1 MKPILFKRNETQFNS
16 NGVGRMSDAISCTI
30 EESRNGVY
38 ELEMVYPIDG
48 IHFKELA
55 LEMLIYARHSDATDM
70 QAFRIYRITKP
81 LNGKVTVNARHI
93 SYDLSKITVSPF
105 TASTIG
111 EAFQLFPAHAL
122 NDCPFTFTTDKTTV
136 GNFHVDV
143 PSSIRSVLGGVEGS
157 ILDVYGGGEYEWD
170 MYAVKLHTARGT
182 NAGVTIRYGKNLTDL
197 EHTNDSEDQYTGV
210 APYWANDTT
219 TVTLPEGAIYSEDA
233 SRYYDAYTNQYGAI
247 YTNQNGTEYN
257 GYMYDVKVVPLDM
270 SSNFETAPTV
280 AQLRAAAQS
289 FLSSTGNTVPDE
301 NIEISFV
308 QLWQT
313 NEYKNVAPLQRVK
326 LCDTVNVIY
335 TKLGVKVSAKVI
347 RTVYNVLLER
357 YDEMELGDPKR
368 SLASTLASQV
378 TEINSIR
385 KLAEGSSVT
394 MSDVAAAIQ
403 SNSEKITGALG
414 GYVILDANTSTGYP
428 ERILVMD
435 QPDTASAQNV
445 IQINSAGIGF
455 SQNGINGPYN
465 TAWTIDGNFTASFI
479 NTWSLSAS
487 QITGGTMSGDLIKG
501 GTLKVGGTVNGA
513 GGNGIL
519 AIYNSS
525 NTQVGTWDVNGL
537 SVGSNFS
544 VDMAGDITANSAT
557 LTNADVSG
565 TITTGAL
572 TATGGRIARFTIGAT
587 QMYCENPVTEGTAS
601 TRYNI
606 TLTTPANPANTD
618 VAFQIRERAYDGSSF
633 GAWVP
638 HVVMRYDGLTR
649 FIDTGRTANCIVN
662 NAYVQGTVKRE
673 LRFTNGRIFGF
684 RNETVNGTETQYFT
698 GVIDQGVTAGTS
710 PAVTRAIALMCYP
723 SNKVGLGVIASSAAT
738 SAGKLVFYYD
748 GTENTAGTTA
758 SDMETRG
765 VLSCMRPLWMNE
777 YPIVRAGNI
786 TSIGTVQGTE
796 FLQSGG
802 SVTAYCV
809 TGRTKQVDG
818 VNAFYQ
824 IAYQNSYTFFF
835 LNGSQIASIAP
846 STSDRRKKKDIKPI
860 NEELLDRVDGVELKQ
875 FKFKKATGL
884 GDYTHYGAI
893 AQDVQEAIGD
903 ENANIVYTSPDSEDL
918 NLNYTEFLILK
929 IAALEKRIKALEG
942 GTHG

>member
-1 MKPILFKRNETQFNS
+1 MKPILYRWNENEFTT
-16 NGVGRMSDAISCTI
+16 NGLGRLADAVRCTVT
-30 EESRNGVY
+30 EARNGVY
-38 ELEMVYPIDG
+38 ELEMQYPIDG
-48 IHFKELA
+48 QRFSSIELD
-55 LEMLIYARHSDATDM
+55 MLIYARHSDATDL
-70 QAFRIYRITKP
+70 QPFRIYRISKP
-81 LNGKVTVNARHI
+81 LNGIVTINARHI
-93 SYDLSKITVSPF
+93 SYDLNKITVRPF
-105 TASTIG
+105 TADAIG
-111 EAFQLFPAHAL
+111 EALNGLRSYAL
-122 NDCPFTFTTDKTTV
+122 NTCPFSFATDKTTTGRFSV
-136 GNFHVDV
+136 TT
-143 PSSIRSVLGGVEGS
+143 PATIRSLLGGSEGS
-157 ILDVYGGGEYEWD
+157 ILDVYGGGEYEFD
-170 MYAVKLHTARGT
+170 KFLVRLHTARGT
-182 NAGVTIRYGKNLTDL
+182 DSGVTIRYGKNLLDL
-197 EHTNDSEDQYTGV
+197 MHVHDAEKVYNGV
-210 APYWANDTT
+210 APYWESGDTV
-219 TVTLPEGAIYSEDA
+219 VTLPEGAIYIDA
-233 SRYYDAYTNQYGAI
+233 QVYDAYRNEARVI
-247 YTNQNGTEYN
+247 YTNQNGVEYEGPLN
-257 GYMYDVKVVPLDM
+257 DLKVVPLDL
-270 SSNFETAPTV
+270 SQEFDEAPTA
-280 AQLRAAAQS
+280 AQLREKAAAY
-289 FLSSTGNTVPDE
+289 LSAANRAPTESVKVN
-301 NIEISFV
+301 FV

-313 NEYKNVAPLQRVK
+313 EEYKNVAPLQRAK
-326 LCDTVNVIY
+326 LCDVVTVIY
-335 TKLGVKVSAKVI
+335 TKLGVKVSAKVVK
-347 RTVYNVLLER
+347 TVYNVLLER
-357 YDEMELGDPKR
+357 YDSMEIGDAK
-368 SLASTLASQV
+368 STLASTLAKTSADMG
-378 TEINSIR
+378 SIR

-414 GYVILDANTSTGYP
+414 GYVILDTNTSTGYP
-428 ERILVMD
+428 ERILVMNT
-435 QPDTASAQNV
+435 PDTATAQNV

-501 GTLKVGGTVNGA
+501 GTLKIGGTVNGA

-587 QMYCENPVTEGTAS
+587 QMYCENPVTTGTAS

-606 TLTTPANPANTD
+606 TLTTPANPASTD
-618 VAFQIRERAYDGSSF
+618 VAFQIRERSYDGSTF
-633 GAWVP
+633 GAWTP

-684 RNETVNGTETQYFT
+684 RNETVNGTENQYFT
-698 GVIDQGVTAGTS
+698 GVIDQGVTTGTS

-723 SNKVGLGVIASSAAT
+723 SNKAGIGVIASSAAT
-738 SAGKLVFYYD
+738 SSGKLVFYYD
-748 GTENTAGTTA
+748 GTENTAGTTV

-809 TGRTKQVDG
+809 TGKTKQISGVD
-818 VNAFYQ
+818 AFFQMTY
-824 IAYQNSYTFFF
+824 ASNYTFFY
-835 LNGSQIASIAP
+835 LNGGQIASIAP